1 MESVEHYRLIDINK
15 ENRKFHIL
23 DLFAG
28 TETFI
33 KVIAIYIDY
42 LVAEIA

>member
-1 MESVEHYRLIDINK
+1 MEPVEHCRLIDINK
-15 ENRKFHIL
+15 ENRTFHIL

-28 TETFI
+28 TEKFI

-42 LVAEIA
+42 SVAEIA